1 MGYKGGSS
9 SKRGEG
15 PVKHAIRLV
24 SEEIDST
31 KASEVFDA
39 FADVE
44 LMADLEESLSDSIR
58 LTVLEVDHE
67 KKEIHYRLPDGKG
80 GKITYH
86 NLQNRLSEIN
96 SETKSR

>member
-1 MGYKGGSS
+1 
-9 SKRGEG
+9 
-15 PVKHAIRLV
+15 
-24 SEEIDST
+24 
-31 KASEVFDA
+31 
-39 FADVE
+39 
-44 LMADLEESLSDSIR
+44 MADLEESLSDSIR

-67 KKEIHYRLPDGKG
+67 KKEIHYRLPDGKE